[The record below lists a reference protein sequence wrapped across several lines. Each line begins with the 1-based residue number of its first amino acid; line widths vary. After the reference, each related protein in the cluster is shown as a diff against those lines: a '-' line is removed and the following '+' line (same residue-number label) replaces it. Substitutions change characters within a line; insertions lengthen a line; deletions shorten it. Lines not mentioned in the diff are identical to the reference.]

1 MCLLQGTPPVINTRL
16 TLAQTLINTNVGVI
30 EVFEL
35 VLTYIAI
42 VFTTHGVLE
51 WVHWDP
57 YPIH

>member
-1 MCLLQGTPPVINTRL
+1 M
-16 TLAQTLINTNVGVI
+16 VI

-42 VFTTHGVLE
+42 MFTTVGVLE

-57 YPIH
+57 YPIHYTAIRASHPKLGTTCHPKLTSLIIG